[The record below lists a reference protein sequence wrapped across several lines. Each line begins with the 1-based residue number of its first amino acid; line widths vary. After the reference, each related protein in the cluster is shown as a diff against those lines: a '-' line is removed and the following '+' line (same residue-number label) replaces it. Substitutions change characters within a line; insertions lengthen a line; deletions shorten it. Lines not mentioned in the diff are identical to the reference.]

1 MAHTDAPGTLVR
13 RMLECFNTRRFDS
26 ADELMAPDFYSHPLG
41 ATGFE
46 AGKNAWRSL
55 VAQFPDIRIVLEDIL
70 VDGEKVAVRSSVEG
84 IPIPEDGPR
93 PMLIEIFRIADGRI
107 AENWAVG
114 QGLPYSSKTL

>member
-1 MAHTDAPGTLVR
+1 MATADDPGTLVR
-13 RMLECFNTRRFDS
+13 RMLECFNTRRFDN

-46 AGKNAWRSL
+46 AGKNAWHSL
-55 VAQFPDIRIVLEDIL
+55 VTRFPDIRIVPEDIL
-70 VDGEKVAVRSSVEG
+70 VDGEKVAVRSSVAG
-84 IPIPEDGPR
+84 IPRPEGGPP
-93 PMLIEIFRIADGRI
+93 PMMIEIFRIADGRI